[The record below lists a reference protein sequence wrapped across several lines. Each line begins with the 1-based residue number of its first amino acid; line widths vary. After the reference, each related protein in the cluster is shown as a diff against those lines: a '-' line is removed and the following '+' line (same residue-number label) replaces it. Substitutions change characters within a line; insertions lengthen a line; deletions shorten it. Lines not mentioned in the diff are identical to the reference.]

1 MLEALDECRG
11 LSMIAEVPVPGD
23 VAASRD
29 GIEAV
34 RVRGIPDVRMRHSL
48 GAHGA
53 RIEAF
58 LICRAAA

>member
-1 MLEALDECRG
+1 
-11 LSMIAEVPVPGD
+11 MIAEVPVPGD

-34 RVRGIPDVRMRHSL
+34 RVRGIPDVRMSHSL